1 MPIRKCPNCQ
11 MPKLSNAQSCT
22 QMPIYANAH
31 TQMPICKCPYANAHM
46 QMPKLSNAQIVKCP
60 NCQMP
65 KAVRKCPYANAH
77 TQMPICKCPYAN
89 ANAHMQMPICKSP
102 YSCMQMPICKCPTPF
117 ACENGYL
124 KMYSCKWVRPY
135 CRTLVLKYLST
146 TSRPSTVHRNLLLG
160 KAYSCT
166 TSPST
171 STCTAVLRV
180 LHVVHA
186 VPTTT
191 SPTGSS
197 TTVPVVYGTST
208 STVATA
214 VLLVVLV
221 VDLLVGLLGLVEL
234 L

>member
-1 MPIRKCPNCQ
+1 MPICKCPYANAHMQMPIRKCPNCQ

-135 CRTLVLKYLST
+135 CRTLVLLVGLVQSIE
-146 TSRPSTVHRNLLLG
+146 
-160 KAYSCT
+160 
-166 TSPST
+166 
-171 STCTAVLRV
+171 TCCWARR
-180 LHVVHA
+180 
-186 VPTTT
+186 
-191 SPTGSS
+191 
-197 TTVPVVYGTST
+197 
-208 STVATA
+208 TA
-214 VLLVVLV
+214 VLLVLV
-221 VDLLVGLLGLVEL
+221 RVRVQLYYGYYM
-234 L
+234 